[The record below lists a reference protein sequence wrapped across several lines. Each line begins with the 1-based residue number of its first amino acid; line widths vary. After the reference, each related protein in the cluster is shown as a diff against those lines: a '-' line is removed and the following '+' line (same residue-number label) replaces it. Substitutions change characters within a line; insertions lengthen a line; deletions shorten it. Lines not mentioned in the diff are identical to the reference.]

1 MSILTYPQTG
11 PTLAKGPKR
20 SPLHLSKELL
30 LVALLVFPALL
41 LTSIS
46 APVAGQE
53 PDPEIKRLIEMNLPS
68 QVIDVPVPL
77 PRLIPPA
84 HWKAIVAREIKIER
98 RRTDTGRLI
107 SMFLEGEY
115 KTEKV
120 KDSPYGPGTIY
131 TDKQGHTLEVFAR
144 GFVYH
149 VARDLIEPVGKRK
162 IVLGPDKVPAYEVD
176 EKGNP
181 IYLYA
186 FDEREALRLA
196 RQYVEE
202 NFGSL
207 ADQGD
212 IRTVS
217 AVDLRNNP
225 DKVAIVDFTR
235 QFLGVPLLDEQIRVV
250 LDGKKQVVTF
260 SYFWSSKLAPSKKL
274 TRVMGPELALKYA
287 RQQALEAYK
296 GEPPLMTLFNMRLG
310 YVLHRSSNTLR
321 PVWLMDLRYNR
332 PEVVE
337 NPTTPKME
345 QEFGAARYVRSVK
358 QVVIYFAVDAT
369 RPRTFPLD

>member
-1 MSILTYPQTG
+1 MSILTYPQSG
-11 PTLAKGPKR
+11 PTLAKGPGR
-20 SPLHLSKELL
+20 FLRFLAG
-30 LVALLVFPALL
+30 ALLNAALLIPALL
-41 LTSIS
+41 LIS
-46 APVAGQE
+46 PTFSLASQE
-53 PDPEIKRLIEMNLPS
+53 QDPEIKRLIEMNLPS

-77 PRLIPPA
+77 PKLIPPA
-84 HWKAIVAREIKIER
+84 HWRAIVAKERVIER
-98 RRTDTGRLI
+98 RRPDTRRLI
-107 SMFLEGEY
+107 GMFLEGDY

-131 TDKQGHTLEVFAR
+131 TDQKGHTLEVFAR

-149 VARDLIEPVGKRK
+149 VARDLIEPVGKKK
-162 IVLGPDKVPAYEVD
+162 IVLGPDKVPAYQLD

-181 IYLYA
+181 IYIYA
-186 FDEREALRLA
+186 FDEKEALRLA
-196 RQYVEE
+196 RQYVEQ
-202 NFGSL
+202 NFTSL

-217 AVDLRNNP
+217 AVDLKSNP

-250 LDGKKQVVTF
+250 LDGKKQVVTL
-260 SYFWSSKLAPSKKL
+260 SYFWSERLTPSKKV

-287 RQQALEAYK
+287 RQQALEAYQ

-310 YVLHRSSNTLR
+310 YILHRASGTLR

-337 NPTTPKME
+337 NPTTPEME
-345 QEFGAARYVRSVK
+345 RDFGAPRYARSVK
-358 QVVIYFAVDAT
+358 QVVIYFAVEAT
-369 RPRTFPLD
+369 RPRSFPLD